1 MLLRSRRQE
10 NNNGRKIMRRKAL
23 LGFALMAI
31 AATLAVAHGEK
42 KHVTGTVEKVSGDAV
57 VVKTMD
63 GKSVE
68 VKLTPNTT
76 YVSRVG
82 SEDKQAAVSDLAVG
96 NRVVIHATP
105 KGGTL
110 EADEVRF
117 SAARGSSAA
126 KPKP

>member
-1 MLLRSRRQE
+1 
-10 NNNGRKIMRRKAL
+10 MRRKAL
-23 LGFALMAI
+23 LGVMLIAI

-42 KHVTGTVEKVSGDAV
+42 KHVSGTVEKVSAHTV

-68 VKLTPNTT
+68 VKLTPSTT

-82 SEDKQAAVSDLAVG
+82 SEDKQASVSDLAVG

-105 KGGTL
+105 KGETL

-117 SAARGSSAA
+117 SAARGSAA
-126 KPKP
+126 GKPKP